1 MFSIFKRSRR
11 KRAWNR
17 GKLMGQKPPL
27 KPEEIWSIR
36 IRLQMSKR
44 RGDLAL
50 FNLALDSKLRACD
63 LTKLRVKDV
72 LHGDQVVKR
81 ATIVQQKTQQPV
93 QFEITSQTRSSI
105 VDWLRVTELG
115 LNHYLFLS
123 RRSPHPSTDPIHRSG
138 VS

>member
-11 KRAWNR
+11 IRAWNK

-27 KPEEIWSIR
+27 KPKEIWSIR

-44 RGDLAL
+44 RRDLAL

-72 LHGDQVVKR
+72 LHGDEVV
-81 ATIVQQKTQQPV
+81 
-93 QFEITSQTRSSI
+93 
-105 VDWLRVTELG
+105 
-115 LNHYLFLS
+115 N
-123 RRSPHPSTDPIHRSG
+123 RRR
-138 VS
+138 